1 MEETQKHNPSPP
13 GPSGPIYKDTD
24 GDAAVAAVAAKRR
37 LAISDA
43 ILLARYCPMGLNSHS
58 PVTMMN
64 RSILQ
69 IGKWRH
75 MK

>member
-1 MEETQKHNPSPP
+1 MEETQKHYPSPP

-24 GDAAVAAVAAKRR
+24 GDAAAAKRR

-43 ILLARYCPMGLNSHS
+43 ALLARYCPMGLNSHS

-69 IGKWRH
+69 VGKWRH